1 MMAKIRQLNLTA
13 SQWLAFVK
21 SVFKIAYYRIAL
33 KFRSYQW
40 LEQRKNKDAFINNKN
55 DVAGDLIYA
64 QQMHESVRLAS
75 RLVPFKAECLPRSL
89 MLDELLRE
97 KRINTR
103 IVIGVAKNEEAKEK
117 VAILSHAWVEVHGQ
131 AIGEPE
137 DLKEKFAEVGV

>member
-75 RLVPFKAECLPRSL
+75 RLVP
-89 MLDELLRE
+89 
-97 KRINTR
+97 
-103 IVIGVAKNEEAKEK
+103 EAKEK